1 MDPWLLIWEGILY
14 GLTLTILLGPIFVA
28 LTQTGI
34 EKGLRAGLLVG
45 VGIWVSDILI
55 ITLLTLLMDNFTPDD
70 LQGDFKTYF
79 GIGGGIVL
87 IAFGFGTARK
97 KSNFMDEKVS
107 FTAKSMGGYWL
118 KGFLVNTVN
127 PFTFIFWTTLITG
140 YVVVENLSKN
150 ETLLFFGTII
160 FTIMV
165 TDSLKVI
172 GAKAIRKKLSKDKV
186 DIISKVAGIA
196 LIGFGIALAI
206 RSLV

>member
-45 VGIWVSDILI
+45 AGIWVSDILI
-55 ITLLTLLMDNFTPDD
+55 ITLLTLLMGSFAPED
-70 LQGDFKTYF
+70 LEGDFKKYF
-79 GIGGGIVL
+79 GIGGGLVL
-87 IAFGFGTARK
+87 IAFGIGTARK
-97 KSNFMDEKVS
+97 KSNFMDENVVFS
-107 FTAKSMGGYWL
+107 AKNMGGYWL

-140 YVVVENLSKN
+140 YVIAEKLNRFD
-150 ETLLFFGTII
+150 TLLFFGTII

-196 LIGFGIALAI
+196 LICFGIGLAI
-206 RSLV
+206 RSVV